1 MPRPA
6 HSAAL
11 VTPACHQPARNV
23 LSDSP
28 DQGLPSHS
36 AAPHVRRAIPPQA
49 WPSSDSDHATTPMQS
64 IRPASGNSRY
74 PLQSS
79 RGAIDQRGV
88 LANEDEP
95 SLSQPRMSQAVDRPS
110 VPGFSRGA
118 VRQMGVPGSQRPS
131 LLGMIMAI
139 SSLLE
144 HSTNFTTDRG
154 WLTLPKLYANLTEL
168 TTARIRRGS
177 GVC

>member
-28 DQGLPSHS
+28 DPALPSHS
-36 AAPHVRRAIPPQA
+36 AARPVRRAIPPQA

-95 SLSQPRMSQAVDRPS
+95 SFSQPRMSQAVDRPA

-131 LLGMIMAI
+131 LLGIAI
-139 SSLLE
+139 SLPE
-144 HSTNFTTDRG
+144 HSTNSTTDR
-154 WLTLPKLYANLTEL
+154 
-168 TTARIRRGS
+168 
-177 GVC
+177 